1 MWAKS
6 PGVKGVKNGK
16 NRRFWP
22 FFGQNGILT
31 KKGPK
36 NGLFLG
42 TVGLS
47 SAFLNALKSPKTT
60 GSDLRSDRDEGPGAK
75 SHAFGAF

>member
-1 MWAKS
+1 MWTKS
-6 PGVKGVKNGK
+6 PGVKRVKKGK

-22 FFGQNGILT
+22 FSGQNGFLPE
-31 KKGPK
+31 KGPK

-47 SAFLNALKSPKTT
+47 SAFWNALKRPKTT
-60 GSDLRSDRDEGPGAK
+60 GLDLRSDRD
-75 SHAFGAF
+75 